1 MGFLKLVKKFFGE
14 KSEKEL
20 LDELHGHFLTLN
32 KILDEGHGSLSGQ
45 LKTQLNSFSNRSMIV
60 CTNFRRAYPTLNLMD
75 YKTWIQRIVSL
86 SGRFLE
92 QCAQI
97 EERRAR
103 VKYEETLVNINDTAE
118 DLLKI
123 VEGYT
128 RNKRAT

>member
-1 MGFLKLVKKFFGE
+1 MDLLKWLKNIAGK

-45 LKTQLNSFSNRSMIV
+45 LKTQLNSFSSRSTTV
-60 CTNFRRAYPTLNLMD
+60 CTNLRRSYPTINLMD

-103 VKYEETLVNINDTAE
+103 VRYEESLVKINDTAE

-128 RNKRAT
+128 KKTA